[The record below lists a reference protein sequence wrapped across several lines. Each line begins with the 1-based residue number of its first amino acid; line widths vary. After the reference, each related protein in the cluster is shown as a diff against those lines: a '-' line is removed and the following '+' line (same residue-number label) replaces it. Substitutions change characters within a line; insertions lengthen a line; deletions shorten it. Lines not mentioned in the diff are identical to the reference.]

1 MSKDRLLS
9 MLDKSEQVK
18 KSKAIRDIRKESF
31 NSDKILRDI
40 RTLYESEEEDYHN
53 PVRTSNAFINNK
65 N

>member
-9 MLDKSEQVK
+9 MLDKSEQDK

-40 RTLYESEEEDYHN
+40 RTLYESEEEDYHK
-53 PVRTSNAFINNK
+53 PVRTSNAFSNNK

>member
-40 RTLYESEEEDYHN
+40 RTLYESEEEDYHK
-53 PVRTSNAFINNK
+53 PVRTSNAFSNNK